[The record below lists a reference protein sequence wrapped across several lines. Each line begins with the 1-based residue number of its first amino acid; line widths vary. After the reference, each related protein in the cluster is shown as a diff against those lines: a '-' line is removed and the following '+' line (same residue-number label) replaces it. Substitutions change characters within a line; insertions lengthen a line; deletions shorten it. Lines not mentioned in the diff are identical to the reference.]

1 MPRLSEALKALK
13 ASATVAFNTKAKEL
27 QRSGVDVVAMTAGE
41 PDFQPPAHVVAAA
54 HEAIDK
60 GMTKYTPAEGTAELR
75 EAVAEKFAREN
86 GLSYAPNQIS
96 VSTGGKQV
104 LYNGFM
110 AVLNPGDEVI
120 IPAPYW
126 VSYPA
131 QVQLAGGVP
140 VPVMTRPEDGFIP
153 SVAAIEAAI
162 SERTRVIVLNSPSNP
177 TGAVYPPEVIR
188 GVAELA
194 EQHDLWVFSDD
205 LYEHLVY
212 DGEFVSA
219 ASYAQERTLII
230 HGASK
235 AYALTGWR
243 IGYGAG
249 PDALIKT
256 MNKLQGQVTSGT
268 NAVAQHA
275 AVAALNEVEKTQ
287 AFVEMTKKAYVARR
301 DVLVDGL
308 NRLGL
313 KTPRPQGAF
322 YVMSDLTPIH
332 PDETKAATLLLEKA
346 HVGVVPGTDFEA
358 PGQARFSYATSMEN
372 IEKALERIE
381 AFVGA
386 KVC

>member
-1 MPRLSEALKALK
+1 MPQLSEALKALK
-13 ASATVAFNTKAKEL
+13 ASATVAFNTKATEL
-27 QRSGVDVVAMTAGE
+27 KRRGVDVVAMTAGE
-41 PDFQPPAHVVAAA
+41 PDFAPPEHVLVAA
-54 HEAIDK
+54 HEAIDR
-60 GMTKYTPAEGTAELR
+60 GMSKYTPAEGTAALR
-75 EAVAEKFAREN
+75 EAVAEKFRREN
-86 GLSYAPNQIS
+86 GLSYAPEEIS

-110 AVLNPGDEVI
+110 AVLNPGDEVVV
-120 IPAPYW
+120 PAPYW

-131 QVQLAGGVP
+131 QVQLAGGVTVS
-140 VPVMTRPEDGFIP
+140 VPTRPGDGFVPKLEDIA
-153 SVAAIEAAI
+153 AAITDK
-162 SERTRVIVLNSPSNP
+162 TRVIVLNSPSNP
-177 TGAVYPPEVIR
+177 TGAVYPPEIVR
-188 GVAELA
+188 GIAELA

-205 LYEHLVY
+205 LYEHLIY
-212 DGEFVSA
+212 EGEFRSA
-219 ASYAQERTLII
+219 ANFAQDRTLII

-249 PDALIKT
+249 PAGLIKA
-256 MNKLQGQVTSGT
+256 MNKLQGQVTSNA

-275 AVAALNEVEKTQ
+275 VVAALNEVEKTQ
-287 AFVEMTKKAYVARR
+287 AFIDMTKKAYKERR

-308 NRLGL
+308 NRIGL

-332 PDETKAATLLLEKA
+332 PDETEAATLLLEHA
-346 HVGVVPGTDFEA
+346 RVGVVPGTDFEA

-372 IEKALERIE
+372 IEKALGRIE

-386 KVC
+386 KV

>member
-1 MPRLSEALKALK
+1 MPELSEALKALK

-41 PDFQPPAHVVAAA
+41 PDFQPPEHVLEAA

-75 EAVAEKFAREN
+75 EAVAEKFRREN

-96 VSTGGKQV
+96 ASTGGKQV

-120 IPAPYW
+120 LPAPYW

-131 QVQLAGGVP
+131 QVQLAGGVS
-140 VPVMTRPEDGFIP
+140 VPVMTRPEDGFVP
-153 SVAAIEAAI
+153 SLDAIKAAITDK
-162 SERTRVIVLNSPSNP
+162 TRVIVVNSPSNP
-177 TGAVYPPEVIR
+177 TGAVYPPEVVR
-188 GVAELA
+188 GIAELA
-194 EQHDLWVFSDD
+194 QQHDLWVFSDD

-212 DGEFVSA
+212 EGEFVSA
-219 ASYAQERTLII
+219 ATFAQDRTLII

-249 PDALIKT
+249 PEPLIKS
-256 MNKLQGQVTSGT
+256 MNKLQGQVTSSA

-275 AVAALNEVEKTQ
+275 VVAALNEVEKTR

-313 KTPRPQGAF
+313 KTPKPQGAF

-332 PDETKAATLLLEKA
+332 EDETEAAVMLLEQA
-346 HVGVVPGTDFEA
+346 HVGVVPGTDFDA

-386 KVC
+386 KV

>member
-1 MPRLSEALKALK
+1 MPQLSEALTNLK
-13 ASATVAFNTKAKEL
+13 ASATVAFNTKATEL
-27 QRSGVDVVAMTAGE
+27 KRSGVDVVAMTAGE

-54 HEAIDK
+54 HEAIDR
-60 GMTKYTPAEGTAELR
+60 GMSKYTPAEGTADLR
-75 EAVAEKFAREN
+75 EAVAGKFAREN

-110 AVLNPGDEVI
+110 AILNPGDEVI
-120 IPAPYW
+120 LPAPYW

-131 QVQLAGGVP
+131 QVQLAGGVA
-140 VPVMTRPEDGFIP
+140 VPVTTRPEDGFIP
-153 SVAAIEAAI
+153 SIDAIRAAIT
-162 SERTRVIVLNSPSNP
+162 ERTRAIVVNSPSNP
-177 TGAVYPPEVIR
+177 TGAVYPPEVVR
-188 GVAELA
+188 GIAELA
-194 EQHDLWVFSDD
+194 QQHDLWVFSDD

-212 DGEFVSA
+212 EGEFVSA
-219 ASYAQERTLII
+219 ANFAPERTLII

-249 PDALIKT
+249 PAPLIKA
-256 MNKLQGQVTSGT
+256 MNKLQGQVTSNA

-275 AVAALNEVEKTQ
+275 VVAALNEVEKTA
-287 AFVEMTKKAYVARR
+287 AFVEMTKQAYVARR

-308 NRLGL
+308 NHLGL

-322 YVMSDLTPIH
+322 YVMSDLSPIH
-332 PDETKAATLLLEKA
+332 EDETEAATLLLERA
-346 HVGVVPGTDFEA
+346 HVGVVPGTDFDA

-381 AFVGA
+381 AFVSARG
-386 KVC
+386 